1 MAKGFDWQS
10 VKARTRRVVHNTF
23 GGDAKYMDSTQ
34 PEIALTV
41 RWHNKIQV
49 GGDLESGG
57 YAETIEGIE
66 RVIFDREELMAKGV
80 TLRNNGTVIMAD
92 GTVLTLGT
100 QEPIVGPIEVI
111 WQVARG

>member
-1 MAKGFDWQS
+1 MAGGFDWQS
-10 VKARTRRVVHNTF
+10 VKARTRRVVHDTF
-23 GGDAKYMDSTQ
+23 GGDAKYFDFMQ
-34 PEIALTV
+34 PEITLVV

-49 GGDLESGG
+49 GGDLENSG

-66 RVIFDREELMAKGV
+66 RVIFDMEELKAKGV
-80 TLRNNGTVIMAD
+80 TLRNNGTVVMAD

-100 QEPIVGPIEVI
+100 QEPVVGPIEVI

>member
-1 MAKGFDWQS
+1 MAKGFDWQT

-23 GGDAKYMDSTQ
+23 GGDAKYMDFMQ

-49 GGDLESGG
+49 GGDLEGAG

-66 RVIFDREELMAKGV
+66 RIIFDREELLAKGV